1 MKRFAGVLFA
11 AGLACCPLAANA
23 DLFSSVSYGV
33 QASTVGDGFTLEKP
47 LLYDFSVRVVGNT
60 GSQSQQTAYDANS
73 YTATTHFRDIGVIGD
88 FRPYGGRYR
97 LSAGLFTGSDDVV
110 NTAHPDGGLIH
121 LNGNTYSAAAAGTV
135 TTRVSYNRPA
145 IYLGAGTG
153 TGLVRGFA
161 LMFDAG
167 VLIRNGTTSAHATGA
182 LAGDPAFAA
191 DLAHAQA
198 NLRTRVV
205 TPVLSAGLVF
215 RP

>member
-1 MKRFAGVLFA
+1 MKRFAGALFA
-11 AGLACCPLAANA
+11 AALALCPLAARA

-47 LLYDFSVRVVGNT
+47 LLYDFSVRIVGNT
-60 GSQSQQTAYDANS
+60 GSQSQQMSYDANS
-73 YTATTHFRDIGVIGD
+73 YTATSHFRDIGVIGD

-97 LSAGLFTGSDDVV
+97 LSAGLFSGGDDIV
-110 NTAHPDGGLIH
+110 NTAHPDGGVVR
-121 LNGNTYSAAAAGTV
+121 LNGNTYAAASAGTV
-135 TTRVSYNRPA
+135 QTRVSFNHPG

-161 LMFDAG
+161 LSFDAG
-167 VLIRNGTTSAHATGA
+167 VLIRNGSASSSATGG
-182 LAGDPAFAA
+182 LAANPVFAA

-198 NLRTRVV
+198 DLRTRVI